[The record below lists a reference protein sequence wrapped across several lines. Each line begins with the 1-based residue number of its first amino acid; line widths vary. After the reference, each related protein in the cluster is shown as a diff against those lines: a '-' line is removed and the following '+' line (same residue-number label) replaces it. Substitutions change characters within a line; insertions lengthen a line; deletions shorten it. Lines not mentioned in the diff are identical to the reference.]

1 MWERRLKPVVRWEVF
16 FSGKGANG
24 TEGLL
29 IEVS

>member
-1 MWERRLKPVVRWEVF
+1 MWERRLKPVVMWEVI
-16 FSGKGANG
+16 FSGRGVNG